1 MGPNKHYHDVFD
13 TFEELSFDAFEPLSK
28 LLTAFIRKL

>member
-1 MGPNKHYHDVFD
+1 MGPNKHYHDIFD
-13 TFEELSFDAFEPLSK
+13 TFEELSFDAYETLSK